1 MRLSSRSSVGIDP
14 PSGPRNGDAFCR
26 AAQFARRGRSMQT
39 RGANVIARRTLDHL
53 ATLVEAIV
61 VGALVLNIVTT
72 FANALM
78 RSLAGQDFPWATDLW
93 AVLISVITFLGA
105 AASFRRTPGMAYTAL
120 IDQAEGTRRER
131 IEACGLVIFLGTCL
145 VTLAAFPKFF
155 AGQ

>member
-1 MRLSSRSSVGIDP
+1 
-14 PSGPRNGDAFCR
+14 
-26 AAQFARRGRSMQT
+26 
-39 RGANVIARRTLDHL
+39 
-53 ATLVEAIV
+53 
-61 VGALVLNIVTT
+61 
-72 FANALM
+72 M

-155 AGQ
+155 AGQRTQLLPVLEISSGVVAIWLGI